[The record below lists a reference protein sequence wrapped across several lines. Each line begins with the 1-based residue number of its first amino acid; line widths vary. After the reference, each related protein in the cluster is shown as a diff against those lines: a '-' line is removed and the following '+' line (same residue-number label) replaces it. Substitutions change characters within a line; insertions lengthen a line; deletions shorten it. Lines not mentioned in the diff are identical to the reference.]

1 MRPLRKSFIVIV
13 LLTVMLLTT
22 ACIPTDEA
30 KTQVSELLS
39 CLGDGDY
46 EKATSYMHPDFAIAS
61 ELMQSTAEEYLK
73 LGADLSLGI
82 EKISYNSIESS
93 YYDSSVDGKR
103 LILGGRVTLKDGTRF
118 DITFEFIDNDGGY
131 GISQFSASSFS
142 K

>member
-1 MRPLRKSFIVIV
+1 MLVRSLRKSFIVIV

-61 ELMQSTAEEYLK
+61 ELMQ
-73 LGADLSLGI
+73 
-82 EKISYNSIESS
+82 
-93 YYDSSVDGKR
+93 R
-103 LILGGRVTLKDGTRF
+103 TLRN
-118 DITFEFIDNDGGY
+118 I
-131 GISQFSASSFS
+131 
-142 K
+142 

>member
-1 MRPLRKSFIVIV
+1 MRSLRKSFVVIV

-30 KTQVSELLS
+30 KTQGSELLS

-46 EKATSYMHPDFAIAS
+46 EKAASYMHPDFAITS
-61 ELMQSTAEEYLK
+61 DLMQSTFEEYLK

-93 YYDSSVDGKR
+93 YYDSSEYSVHLYISSSCLFGFNHPLGKCCFAWS
-103 LILGGRVTLKDGTRF
+103 V
-118 DITFEFIDNDGGY
+118 
-131 GISQFSASSFS
+131 
-142 K
+142 